1 MRCVERIR
9 YQSTSKQTGRYETVS
24 SNVVARDRLQRIQL
38 ANSGNAK
45 GNTMNHN
52 PEKPLARRNALSRAF
67 RWLSRKLEVAYWLGA
82 SEARL
87 EADER
92 AKGLIGRQAND
103 F

>member
-1 MRCVERIR
+1 
-9 YQSTSKQTGRYETVS
+9 
-24 SNVVARDRLQRIQL
+24 
-38 ANSGNAK
+38 
-45 GNTMNHN
+45 MNHN
-52 PEKPLARRNALSRAF
+52 PEKPMARRRALSRIF

-82 SEARL
+82 LEDRL

>member
-1 MRCVERIR
+1 
-9 YQSTSKQTGRYETVS
+9 
-24 SNVVARDRLQRIQL
+24 
-38 ANSGNAK
+38 
-45 GNTMNHN
+45 MNHN

-92 AKGLIGRQAND
+92 ANGLIGRQAND
-103 F
+103 W